1 MEIFSE
7 NLASRLVIEVLTVEA
22 RDPSLRLSVSTND
35 EGFSGAYNGVWISLD
50 DYEKFSADLRLC
62 EETRRGKATLSS
74 MSPDEFEVTI
84 EQCDGWGHFLLRYTL
99 SRFSYVRQGSL
110 NKSVSG
116 GFDLD
121 ASSFKELVEEFD
133 NLINVET
140 PP

>member
-7 NLASRLVIEVLTVEA
+7 DLASRLVIEVLTVEA
-22 RDPSLRLSVSTND
+22 RDPSLRLSVSIND

-74 MSPDEFEVTI
+74 MSPDKFEVTI
-84 EQCDGWGHFLLRYTL
+84 EQCDGWGHFLLRYML
-99 SRFSYVRQGSL
+99 SKNSRLTGEKR
-110 NKSVSG
+110 VSG
-116 GFDLD
+116 SFGLD

-140 PP
+140 PL